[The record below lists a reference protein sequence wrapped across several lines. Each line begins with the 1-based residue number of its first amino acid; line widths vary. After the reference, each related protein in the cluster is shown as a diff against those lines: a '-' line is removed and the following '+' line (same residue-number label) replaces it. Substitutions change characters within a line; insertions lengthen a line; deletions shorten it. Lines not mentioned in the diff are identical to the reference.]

1 MMNTMPI
8 STPSPRAIVDCA
20 VFRKNLSAVRAYVGP
35 DVRIMAVIKANAY
48 GHGVMQLAREADA
61 AGVRD
66 FGVARVQ
73 EGFELREAGFLQRIL
88 VFEAAQASDLPE
100 ALEAGLALTVATSA
114 SLEAIEAAARACQTR
129 ATVHVKM
136 DTGMGRLGLAPE
148 NAVALAVA
156 VGRSRWAALDGVYS
170 HFATSEDP
178 DPTFARHQ
186 LHRFFDALEGLT
198 RAGIEVPLRHMA
210 NSGAIIS
217 MPDAYM
223 DMVRPGIMLYGYPPR
238 QGMAERHPVEPVL
251 SLVSRVA
258 FLKSVESGVS
268 ISYGR
273 RYVTDRRTTIA
284 TVPMGYGDGY
294 SRLLTGKASVL
305 IRGEK
310 HPVVGTVCM
319 DQLMIDLGPESP
331 VTEGDEVAFI
341 GQNGSQ
347 RITAWDVAA
356 LTGTIPYETTCVLT
370 SRVPRSYAGCT

>member
-1 MMNTMPI
+1 MNTIPI
-8 STPSPRAIVDCA
+8 CTPSPRAIIDCA
-20 VFRKNLSAVRAYVGP
+20 SFRRNLSAVRAYVGP

-48 GHGVMQLAREADA
+48 GHGVVPLAREADA

-73 EGFELREAGFLQRIL
+73 EGIELREAGFLQRIL
-88 VFEAAQASDLPE
+88 VFEAAQTSDLPG
-100 ALEAGLALTVATSA
+100 ALEAGLALTVAEPA

-129 ATVHVKM
+129 AAVHVKM

-156 VGRSRWAALDGVYS
+156 VGRSRWATLDGVYS

-178 DPTFARHQ
+178 DSTFARQQ
-186 LHRFFDALEGLT
+186 LQRFLDALEGLT
-198 RAGIEVPLRHMA
+198 HVGTEVPLRHMA

-217 MPDAYM
+217 MPDAYL

-258 FLKSVESGVS
+258 FLKSVEAGIS

-310 HPVVGTVCM
+310 YPVVGTICM
-319 DQLMIDLGPESP
+319 DQLMVDLGPESP
-331 VTEGDEVAFI
+331 VTEGDEVVLI
-341 GQNGSQ
+341 GQNGNQ

-356 LTGTIPYETTCVLT
+356 LTGTIPYETTCAIT
-370 SRVPRSYAGCT
+370 PRVPRSYTGCT